1 MSTIALKKE
10 IIYGPVNSRRLGT
23 SLGVNIMP
31 FNIKICSFDCLYCQ
45 YGWTSYHTNVI
56 ERNFELP
63 SVGDISAALERAL
76 NAYSANL
83 NTNNNREY
91 PLYVT
96 FSGNGEP
103 TLHPQFPQIVDE
115 VIKIRN
121 KVSLLSRTAILSN
134 STKVNEPDIIT
145 ALSKLDVRIMKLDAG
160 NEDTFR
166 SYNNPA
172 IGISLDNITEGL
184 AALKD
189 VTIQTLFTGGEQ
201 GNYND
206 KNISDWIIRLKQISP
221 IKVQLYSLDRGYP
234 SKNITHI
241 NKDLL
246 LKIKLLLEKQN
257 IASEV
262 YER

>member
-1 MSTIALKKE
+1 MSTIALKKG

-31 FNIKICSFDCLYCQ
+31 FDKKICSFDCLYCQ

-56 ERNFELP
+56 ERNFDLP
-63 SVGDISAALERAL
+63 SVGDISDTLERAL
-76 NAYSANL
+76 ITYTVNL
-83 NTNNNREY
+83 ITNNKGEY
-91 PLYVT
+91 PLYIT

-121 KVSLLSRTAILSN
+121 KVSPLSQTTILSN
-134 STKVNEPDIIT
+134 STKVNEPDIKT

-166 SYNNPA
+166 SYNYPA
-172 IGISLDNITEGL
+172 EGISLDNITEGL

-189 VTIQTLFTGGEQ
+189 VTIQTLFTGGKL

-234 SKNITHI
+234 SEYITHI
-241 NKDLL
+241 NKEMLV
-246 LKIKLLLEKQN
+246 KIKLLLEKQN